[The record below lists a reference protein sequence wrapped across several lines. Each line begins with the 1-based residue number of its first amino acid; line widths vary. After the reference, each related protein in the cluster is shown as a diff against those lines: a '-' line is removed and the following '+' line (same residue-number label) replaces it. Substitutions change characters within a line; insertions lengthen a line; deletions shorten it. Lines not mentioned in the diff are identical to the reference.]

1 MDADSSARAARA
13 AARAAARDAVRAAS
27 GAGGAGTGV
36 AAAGSSAGA
45 AGAAGAGAAGAA
57 AGSSAGAAAGAA
69 GAARAG
75 AGGPL
80 TITSLGLTE
89 LELNSIDVL
98 VSGYEAFGSA
108 RNPGLVEEILYA
120 LYISIVHCGR
130 TDLLNEFIV
139 NKDTFLSGY
148 TGRQIIIN
156 TKKLEVGLPILK
168 KLTPSKKQFDGK
180 TITKIIST
188 TQRDDIGKTA
198 DVLLVADDGEVM
210 GISVKNYTGKSFCV
224 KNPSGASFG
233 ITKEIKD
240 ELYRKQK
247 EEITKLQTSGEKGTT
262 HLCEEAARLTV
273 ETLHRTFPD
282 LSSQQK
288 LASDVI
294 YATDEYGEVFKGK
307 PADYMVAF
315 KINIKTNVIQIK
327 HIKFE
332 GGISES
338 LRRDISSS
346 SSSSSSSGATPPLA
360 TWSSLGIY
368 IYYSAGSNVYIKI
381 QVKPN
386 NGVRSLTG
394 PGSIFSSW
402 NSVVF
407 HREAFN
413 VKDID
418 NIKLH

>member
-1 MDADSSARAARA
+1 MA
-13 AARAAARDAVRAAS
+13 AASAS
-27 GAGGAGTGV
+27 ASTA
-36 AAAGSSAGA
+36 
-45 AGAAGAGAAGAA
+45 
-57 AGSSAGAAAGAA
+57 
-69 GAARAG
+69 
-75 AGGPL
+75 
-80 TITSLGLTE
+80 LGLTKE
-89 LELNSIDVL
+89 DLDSIDVL

-108 RNPGLVEEILYA
+108 RNPGLSEEILYA
-120 LYISIVHCGR
+120 LYISIVYCGR
-130 TDLLNEFIV
+130 KDLLDEFIV
-139 NKDTFLSGY
+139 NKEVFLGGY
-148 TGRQIIIN
+148 TGRQHTIN

-168 KLTPSKKQFDGK
+168 KLTPSEKKFNGK

-198 DVLLVADDGEVM
+198 DVILVADDGEEM
-210 GISVKNYTGKSFCV
+210 GISIKNYTGKSFCV
-224 KNPSGASFG
+224 KNPSGAAFG

-240 ELYRKQK
+240 ELYAKQK
-247 EEITKLQTSGEKGTT
+247 DEIKRLQDSGEKGTT
-262 HLCEEAARLTV
+262 HLCTDAASLTV
-273 ETLHRTFPD
+273 DTLHSTFPD
-282 LSSQQK
+282 PSSQQK

-294 YATDEYGEVFKGK
+294 YATDEYGGVFNGK

-315 KINIKTNVIQIK
+315 KINITKKEIQIK

-338 LRRDISSS
+338 LRHDISP
-346 SSSSSSSGATPPLA
+346 SSSSSGATLA
-360 TWSSLGIY
+360 TWSSSGIY
-368 IYYSAGSNVYIKI
+368 IFYSAGSTVYIKI

-407 HREAFN
+407 HRNAFN